1 MTAIYET
8 AYPRMK
14 SRISAKELVEI
25 YTPTPEEVRFA
36 QNCTNQ
42 TGAALGLLTMLKVF
56 QRLGYFL
63 AMPKIPQT
71 IIRHIATGAGLT
83 MAQDFS
89 HYENSSSR
97 YRHLAQIREFV
108 GVIAYGPAAR
118 KIAASAMADAAN
130 TKDDLADIVNV
141 ALEELIRQKYELPV
155 FRTLLIEAKAARATA
170 NHNYYQMISAL
181 LKIEAEIMIDHFFE
195 IPETAS
201 QSSWNLLKH
210 DPGKPTVNNVRAWLA
225 HLDWLRSQSACL
237 PAIKNIPTVK
247 LQKFANEARSLDIS
261 SMKQLAYFKRYALAT
276 VLIQKQLASALDD
289 LGAMFVKQIQKVH
302 NHAEEALRQ
311 YHLQHSGR
319 TESLI
324 ALLRNV
330 MVAYKAET
338 SKVARLDAIS
348 EVLPQDVAVLIQ
360 QCDEYAAYANNNYY
374 AFLPRFYK
382 SRRGLFMA
390 VLENTVLKST
400 SNDHAMEHA
409 IHFLLEHKNNKKEY
423 LETARFQATHDGNVQ
438 FITLLDVTMIPEKWR
453 KWVVRKNDATKLAD
467 IHRGYFEICLFSLI
481 VEDLKSGDLCIIGSD
496 EFSDYREQ
504 LIAWEDYAATVAA
517 YGKQLG
523 IPVAAPELVAHLQS
537 MLEQTAKRTDAAFPK
552 NEYVHLEA
560 DGELVINKPK
570 TPAPPAAVALITTQ
584 INQRMKP
591 INILDV
597 LADTSTWINWTR
609 CFGSLSGF
617 ETKLDNPET
626 RYLLTTF
633 CYGCNLG
640 PTQTARAMK
649 DITAKQ
655 LLWVNLRHVTAEK
668 LEKAIVEVINAYN
681 KFALPKF
688 WGSGKSASADGTKWD
703 VYEANLLSEYHIRY
717 GGYGGIGYYHVSDQ
731 YIALFSHFIPCGV
744 YEAIYILDGL
754 IRNLSE
760 LQPDTVHGDTHAQSY
775 PVFALAYLLGIHLM
789 PRIRC
794 LKSLTFYRPSRNT
807 KFEHIDPL
815 FTDTINWDLITT
827 HLPDMLRVALS
838 IKAGKIYPSTILR
851 RLGNKSCKDK
861 LYFAFRELGRV
872 IRTNFLLRYL
882 ADLELRQT
890 IHAATCKSEEFNDF
904 IQWVFF
910 GENGVIAENQRYEQ
924 DKIIKYNHLVANLLI
939 LHNVNSMTEVLNELR
954 QEGYHIT
961 PEILASISPYRTH
974 CINRY
979 GKYSFDPDRKTDAFH
994 CDLTL
999 V

>member
-8 AYPRMK
+8 AYPRLK
-14 SRISAKELVEI
+14 SRMSIKELAEI
-25 YTPTPEEVRFA
+25 YTPTSEEIQFA
-36 QNCTNQ
+36 RTCTQ
-42 TGAALGLLTMLKVF
+42 HTVSVLGLLTTLKAF

-63 AMPKIPQT
+63 SIAKIPQA
-71 IIRHIATGAGLT
+71 IIRHIATCAGLE
-83 MAQDFS
+83 MPQDFS
-89 HYENSSSR
+89 DYLASSSR

-108 GVIAYGPAAR
+108 GVIAYGPEAR
-118 KIAASAMADAAN
+118 KIVLSIMAEAAK
-130 TKDDLADIVNV
+130 TKDDVADIINV
-141 ALEELIRQKYELPV
+141 GLEELIRQKYELPA
-155 FRTLLIEAKAARATA
+155 FRTLLLAAEAARAAA
-170 NHNYYQMISAL
+170 NHNYYRMISAL
-181 LKIEAEIMIDHFFE
+181 LKVEAEIRIDNLLE
-195 IPETAS
+195 KPEPS
-201 QSSWNLLKH
+201 VQSPWDLLKH
-210 DPGKPTVNNVRAWLA
+210 DPGKPTVNNMRNWLA
-225 HLDWLRSQSACL
+225 HLAWLRNQSAWL
-237 PAIKNIPTVK
+237 PEIKDIPAVK
-247 LQKFANEARSLDIS
+247 LQKFASEARSLDIS
-261 SMKQLAYFKRYALAT
+261 GMKQLEYFKRYALAT
-276 VLIQKQLASALDD
+276 VLIQKQLARALDD
-289 LGAMFVKQIQKVH
+289 LGEMFIKQIQKIH
-302 NHAEEALRQ
+302 NHAQEALQQ
-311 YHLQHSGR
+311 YHLEHLGR

-324 ALLRNV
+324 ALLRDV
-330 MVAYKAET
+330 IIAYKAEN
-338 SKVARLDAIS
+338 SKEARLDAIS
-348 EVLPQDVAVLIQ
+348 EVLPQNVEGLIQ

-382 SRRGLFMA
+382 GRRGLFMA
-390 VLENTVLKST
+390 FLENTLLKST
-400 SNDHAMEHA
+400 SNDRSLEQA
-409 IHFLLEHKNNKKEY
+409 IHFLLEHKNSKKEY
-423 LETARFQATHDGNVQ
+423 LETSRFQASQDGKIQ
-438 FITLLDVTMIPEKWR
+438 FVTLLDLNMIPEKWR
-453 KWVVRKNDATKLAD
+453 KWVVRKNEATRMMD
-467 IHRGYFEICLFSLI
+467 IDRVYFEICLLSLI
-481 VEDLKSGDLCIIGSD
+481 MEDMKSADLCIVGSD

-504 LIAWEDYAATVAA
+504 LVSWEDYAATVDA
-517 YGKQLG
+517 YGQQIG
-523 IPVAAPELVAHLQS
+523 IPITAPELVAHLQS
-537 MLEQTAKRTDAAFPK
+537 LLDQTAKMTDASFPS
-552 NEYVHLEA
+552 NEYVRIEA
-560 DGELVINKPK
+560 DGDLVIKKPK
-570 TPAPPAAVALITTQ
+570 TQVPPAAVELVATQ

-597 LADTSTWINWTR
+597 LADTSAWINWTR
-609 CFGSLSGF
+609 FFGSLSGF
-617 ETKLDNPET
+617 ETKLDNPEA

-640 PTQTARAMK
+640 PTQTARSMK

-655 LLWVNLRHVTAEK
+655 LLWVNLRHITSEK

-681 KFALPKF
+681 KFSLPKF
-688 WGSGKSASADGTKWD
+688 WGSGQSASADGTKWD

-717 GGYGGIGYYHVSDQ
+717 NGYGGIGYYHISDQ

-775 PVFALAYLLGIHLM
+775 PVFALAYLLGIHLL
-789 PRIRC
+789 PRIRS
-794 LKSLTFYRPSRNT
+794 LKSLTFYRPSKNT
-807 KFEHIDPL
+807 KFEHIDSL
-815 FTDTINWDLITT
+815 FTDTINWDLIAT

-910 GENGVIAENQRYEQ
+910 GENGVIAENQRFEQ

-939 LHNVNSMTEVLNELR
+939 LHNVNSMTEIIKELQ

-961 PEILASISPYRTH
+961 PEIIASISPYRTH
-974 CINRY
+974 HINRY
-979 GKYSFDPDRKTDAFH
+979 GKYSFDPDRKIDAFH
-994 CDLTL
+994 CDLSL